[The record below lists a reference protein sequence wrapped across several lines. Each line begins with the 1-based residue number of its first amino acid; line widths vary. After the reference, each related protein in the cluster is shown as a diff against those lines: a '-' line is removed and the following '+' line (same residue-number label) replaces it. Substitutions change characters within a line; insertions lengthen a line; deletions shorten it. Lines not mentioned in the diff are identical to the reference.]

1 MKQPNP
7 DIFTTYVKKYL
18 SNAMEWTKNN
28 SPNAWNNGCIQNILR
43 YIDGIRTKNELCVRL
58 IYSFGFALKPE
69 YQSDF
74 ASNVSI
80 CEVICLGYG
89 RCVLMTMLECANIQ
103 RAYRKYGYIQKS
115 IDSPKIIP
123 GNMRK

>member
-80 CEVICLGYG
+80 CEVILFGLWSVCFNDNVG
-89 RCVLMTMLECANIQ
+89 V
-103 RAYRKYGYIQKS
+103 RKYPASIQKVWIYS
-115 IDSPKIIP
+115 KIY
-123 GNMRK
+123 